1 MFKSFQVGKIYG
13 IPFKLDIT
21 FLLILP
27 VFVWIIGGQI
37 EQVVPVLNDLVGT
50 SIEAE
55 PLMAGNWPWIIGFI
69 SAIALFACVTLHEL
83 GHSIAAMYYGIE
95 VESITLWLLGGIAKP
110 AEMPKN
116 WVQEFWIAIAG
127 PLVNVLILGVCGI
140 AFLLN
145 PASNVL
151 LFLIVYLALLNVV
164 LVVFNMMPAFPLDG
178 GRVLRAL
185 LARNQPYVR
194 ATRQAAAVGKGFAV
208 LMGLFGLLVFNF
220 FLIAI
225 ALFVYIA
232 ATSETRQMMLDAAFE
247 GVKIGEIM
255 TPKRKLTT
263 VEVDVPLSDMLDI
276 MMDDRHIGYPVL
288 DNGEL
293 VGLITLDDI
302 QSSEL
307 TDGVVAGAMTPVD
320 QLETV
325 TPETEVMDAFRML
338 GSNNVGRLPVLNE
351 DGELIGIITR
361 TDLMRAFRIVMERK
375 RFERQDVTSPT
386 QTRVQ

>member
-1 MFKSFQVGKIYG
+1 MFKSYQVGKIYG

-27 VFVWIIGGQI
+27 VFVWIIGAQI

-50 SIEAE
+50 SIDAE
-55 PLMAGNWPWIIGFI
+55 PLTTGNWPWVIGFI
-69 SAIALFACVTLHEL
+69 SAIALFTCVTLHEL

-127 PLVNVLILGVCGI
+127 PLVNVLILGVCAI

-145 PASNVL
+145 PASDIL

-194 ATRQAAAVGKGFAV
+194 ATRQAASIGKGFAV
-208 LMGLFGLLVFNF
+208 LMGIFGLLAFNF

-247 GVKIGEIM
+247 GVQIGEIM
-255 TPKRKLTT
+255 TPKRNLTT

-320 QLETV
+320 ELQTV

-338 GSNNVGRLPVLNE
+338 GSNNVGRLPVLDA
-351 DGELIGIITR
+351 DGNLIGIITR

-375 RFERQDVTSPT
+375 RFEQQGVGSTT

>member
-1 MFKSFQVGKIYG
+1 MFKSYQVGKIYG

-27 VFVWIIGGQI
+27 FFVYIIGVQI
-37 EQVVPVLNDLVGT
+37 EQVVPLLNDLVGT
-50 SIEAE
+50 TIDPE
-55 PLMAGNWPWIIGFI
+55 PLTTGYWPWIIGFI
-69 SAIALFACVTLHEL
+69 AAVALFACVTLHEL
-83 GHSIAAMYYGIE
+83 GHSVAALHYGIE

-110 AEMPKN
+110 AEMPRN

-127 PLVNVLILGVCGI
+127 PLVNILILGVCGV
-140 AFLLN
+140 AFLFN
-145 PASNVL
+145 PASDVL
-151 LFLIVYLALLNVV
+151 MFLIVYLALLNIV

-194 ATRQAAAVGKGFAV
+194 ATRQAASIGKGFAF
-208 LMGLFGLLVFNF
+208 LMGLFGLFTFNF
-220 FLIAI
+220 FLMAI

-247 GVKIGEIM
+247 GVQIGEVM
-255 TPKRKLTT
+255 TPEHKLTT

-288 DNGEL
+288 DNGRF

-320 QLETV
+320 ELETV
-325 TPETEVMDAFRML
+325 TRQTEVVDAFRTL
-338 GSNNVGRLPVLNE
+338 SSNRVGRLPVVNE
-351 DGELIGIITR
+351 DGQLIGIITR

-375 RFERQDVTSPT
+375 RFERQEVGTSPR
-386 QTRVQ
+386 TRMQ